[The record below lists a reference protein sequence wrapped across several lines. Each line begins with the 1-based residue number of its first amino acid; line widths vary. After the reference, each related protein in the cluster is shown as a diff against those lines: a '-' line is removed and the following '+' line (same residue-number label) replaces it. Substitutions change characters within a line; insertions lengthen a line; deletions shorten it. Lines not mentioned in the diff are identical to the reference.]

1 MIHAD
6 KRQTAKTLA
15 TEGRS
20 KKEISRLL
28 NISPKSVRRLLKN
41 NGAAPPP
48 RQDKIAV
55 SEELLRK
62 TYVACGGFRQRIYE
76 VLTEEEGLKI
86 GYSTLTRLLRESGIG
101 RKHQHRYAH
110 VEDVPGAEMQHDT
123 SPHRV
128 KLGTETVLVQCSSL
142 YLRYSKMRYI
152 QFYRSFNRWRMKC
165 FFHEALSYWG
175 YSARTCVIDNTN
187 LAVLHGTGKAAVIHP
202 EMLSFAK
209 PYGFVWLAHEKGH
222 ANRKA
227 GVERSFWTAETNFLP
242 GRTFVSLEDMN
253 QQALA
258 WSERF
263 AQRPHAKTRLIPSEL
278 FESEKADL
286 FILPVVL
293 QAPYQP
299 HQRVLDAHGYLAFD
313 GNYYWVP
320 DEPETRPGSKVDL
333 LQYAKKIKIFPHGLS
348 SGRGALSYPLPS
360 WGTRNQRFAPNGAV
374 LNPYVPRQF
383 KQNSQEE
390 EKRLRAIDPVC
401 GEYLDF
407 IQAASDVRQKPK
419 FIRDLYGLSRKM
431 SKPLLLAT
439 LSRSLR
445 YKVASL
451 EALQRISRQLLQAE
465 GADVAE
471 AFALTQDY
479 EQRETFQ
486 TGRFSQEHDLTVW
499 LDPQPETDPESDQE
513 EASDE

>member
-6 KRQTAKTLA
+6 KRQAAKTLF

-28 NISPKSVRRLLKN
+28 NISTKSVRRLLKN
-41 NGAAPPP
+41 NGAVPPP

-55 SEELLRK
+55 SEELLRQ
-62 TYVACGGFRQRIYE
+62 TYVACSGFRQRIYE
-76 VLTEEEGLKI
+76 VLTEEHGLKI

-152 QFYRSFNRWRMKC
+152 QFYRSFTRWRMKC
-165 FFHEALSYWG
+165 FFHEALRHWG
-175 YSARTCVIDNTN
+175 YAARTCVIDNTN
-187 LAVLHGTGKAAVIHP
+187 LAVLHGTGKNAVIHP

-227 GVERSFWTAETNFLP
+227 GCERSFWTAETNFLP
-242 GRTFVSLEDMN
+242 GRTFVSLEDLN

-263 AQRPHAKTRLIPSEL
+263 AQRPHAKTRLIPHEL

-286 FILPVVL
+286 FKLLDAL

-320 DEPETRPGSKVDL
+320 EEPGMLPGGKVDL
-333 LQYAKKIKIFPHGLS
+333 LQYAREIKIFPHGLS
-348 SGRGALSYPLPS
+348 SGRGALSYPLPAL
-360 WGTRNQRFAPNGAV
+360 GTKNQRFAPEGAV

-390 EKRLRAIDPVC
+390 KKRLRAIDPLC
-401 GEYLDF
+401 GEFLDF

-419 FIRDLYGLSRKM
+419 FIRDLYALSKKM
-431 SKPLLLAT
+431 SKALLLAT
-439 LSRSLR
+439 LTRALR

-465 GADVAE
+465 GSDVAE
-471 AFALTQDY
+471 ASDLTQDY

-486 TGRFSQEHDLTVW
+486 AGRFSQEHDLADW
-499 LDPQPETDPESDQE
+499 LDPDTDQE
-513 EASDE
+513 EPSDE

>member
-6 KRQTAKTLA
+6 KRQAAQTLFS
-15 TEGRS
+15 EGRS

-41 NGAAPPP
+41 NGATTPP

-55 SEELLRK
+55 NEELLRQ
-62 TYVACGGFRQRIYE
+62 TYVACNGFRQRIYE
-76 VLTEEEGLKI
+76 VLTEEHGLKI
-86 GYSTLTRLLRESGIG
+86 GYSTLTRLLRDSGIG

-110 VEDVPGAEMQHDT
+110 MEEVPGAEMQHDT

-165 FFHEALSYWG
+165 FFHEALVKWG
-175 YSARTCVIDNTN
+175 YAARTCVIDNTN

-202 EMLSFAK
+202 EMISFAK
-209 PYGFVWLAHEKGH
+209 PYGFAWLAHEKGH

-227 GVERSFWTAETNFLP
+227 GCERSFWTVETNFLS
-242 GRTFVSLEDMN
+242 GRTFVSLEDLN

-263 AQRPHAKTRLIPSEL
+263 AQRPQAKTRLIPREL

-286 FILPVVL
+286 FKLPDSL

-320 DEPETRPGSKVDL
+320 DDPELRPGGKVDL
-333 LQYAKKIKIFPHGLS
+333 LQYAREIKIFPYGLS
-348 SGRGALSYPLPS
+348 SLRGALSYPLPAL
-360 WGTRNQRFAPNGAV
+360 GTRNKRFAPNGAV

-390 EKRLRAIDPVC
+390 EKQLRAMDPLC
-401 GEYLDF
+401 GEFLDF
-407 IQAASDVRQKPK
+407 IQAAGDVHQKPK

-431 SKPLLLAT
+431 SKALLLAT
-439 LSRSLR
+439 LSRALR
-445 YKVASL
+445 YHVSSL
-451 EALQRISRQLLQAE
+451 EALQRISRQLLQSE
-465 GADVAE
+465 CPDLAE
-471 AFALTQDY
+471 ASALTQDY

-486 TGRFSQEHDLTVW
+486 AGRFSQEKDLTDW
-499 LDPQPETDPESDQE
+499 LDPDPDQE
-513 EASDE
+513 EPSHE

>member
-1 MIHAD
+1 MINAD
-6 KRQTAKTLA
+6 KRQAARTLFG
-15 TEGRS
+15 EGRS

-41 NGAAPPP
+41 NGTPQPP

-55 SEELLRK
+55 NEELLRR
-62 TYVACGGFRQRIYE
+62 TYVACNGFRQRIYE
-76 VLTEEEGLKI
+76 VLTEEHGLTI
-86 GYSTLTRLLRESGIG
+86 GYSTLTRILRDSGIG
-101 RKHQHRYAH
+101 RRHQHRYAH
-110 VEDVPGAEMQHDT
+110 VEEVPGAEMQHDT

-165 FFHEALSYWG
+165 FFHEALSRWG
-175 YSARTCVIDNTN
+175 YAAHTCVIDNTN
-187 LAVLHGTGKAAVIHP
+187 LAVLHGTGNAAVIHP

-209 PYGFVWLAHEKGH
+209 PYGFAWLAHEKGH

-227 GVERSFWTAETNFLP
+227 GCERSFWTAETNFLP
-242 GRTFVSLEDMN
+242 GRTFVSLEDLN
-253 QQALA
+253 QQALS

-263 AQRPHAKTRLIPSEL
+263 AGRPQAKTRLIPLEL
-278 FESEKADL
+278 FEGEKADL
-286 FILPVVL
+286 LKLPDSL
-293 QAPYQP
+293 QPPYQP

-320 DEPETRPGSKVDL
+320 EDPLMRPGSKVDL
-333 LQYAKKIKIFPHGLS
+333 LQYAREIKVFPYGLS
-348 SGRGALSYPLPS
+348 SLRGALSYPLPAQ
-360 WGTRNQRFAPNGAV
+360 GTRNQRFAPEGAV

-390 EKRLRAIDPVC
+390 EKRLRAMDPLC
-401 GEYLDF
+401 GEFLDY
-407 IQAASDVRQKPK
+407 IQGSNDVRQKPK

-431 SKPLLLAT
+431 SKALLQAT
-439 LSRSLR
+439 LSRALR
-445 YKVASL
+445 YHVSSL
-451 EALQRISRQLLQAE
+451 EAIERISRQLLRTE
-465 GADVAE
+465 GADLAE
-471 AFALTQDY
+471 VSALTRDY

-486 TGRFSQEHDLTVW
+486 TGRFSRENDLADW
-499 LDPQPETDPESDQE
+499 LDSQPDQE
-513 EASDE
+513 VPSDE